1 MRMNP
6 DSITVELR
14 LAANAS
20 SPKIKAFADVTLP
33 LDELGLLKLCGF
45 SVVQGAENTPPR
57 VVPPA
62 RKGEQRYF
70 DIVLLIGKIRKVVDD
85 AVLAEY
91 RTQSGIEGSPGADTK
106 RGRRA

>member
-1 MRMNP
+1 MNP
-6 DSITVELR
+6 ESITVELR
-14 LAANAS
+14 LAANPS
-20 SPKIKAFADVTLP
+20 SPKVKAFADVTLP
-33 LDELGLLKLCGF
+33 FGELGLLKLCGF

-70 DIVLLIGKIRKVVDD
+70 DIVFLIGKIRHVVDD

-91 RTQSGIEGSPGADTK
+91 RRQAGIESSPGAGTK
-106 RGRRA
+106 RGQRA

>member
-1 MRMNP
+1 MNP

-14 LAANAS
+14 LANGS
-20 SPKIKAFADVTLP
+20 SPKVKAFADVTLP
-33 LDELGLLKLCGF
+33 LGELGLLKLCGF

-70 DIVLLIGKIRKVVDD
+70 EIVLLIGKIRKVVDD

-91 RTQSGIEGSPGADTK
+91 TKQLGTEGSPGAGTK
-106 RGRRA
+106 HGRRA